1 MGQYAELT
9 FIEGKLDWFKTP
21 ATDLNYVLL
30 EWKMQFKTFDVRN
43 LPNFLSSL
51 FHNDTCLHTQTLH
64 LLWNK
69 YILHLNSKTPE
80 SNSTLTCSPLI

>member
-9 FIEGKLDWFKTP
+9 FMEGKLDWFKTP

-43 LPNFLSSL
+43 LPNLLSSL

-69 YILHLNSKTPE
+69 
-80 SNSTLTCSPLI
+80 